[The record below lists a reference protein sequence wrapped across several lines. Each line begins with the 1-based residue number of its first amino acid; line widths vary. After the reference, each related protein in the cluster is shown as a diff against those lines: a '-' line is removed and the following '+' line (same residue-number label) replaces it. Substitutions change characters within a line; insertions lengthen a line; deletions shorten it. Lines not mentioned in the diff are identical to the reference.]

1 MANAGVKVL
10 KVVSRDRCIGCFS
23 CMYACSR
30 ILRRH
35 GGTNK
40 SALRIRQYTGL
51 EGAFS
56 LRVCSRCETPDCAAA
71 CPQEALSVARGGGV
85 RLKAALCIQC
95 RKCVKAC
102 GIAALQWN
110 EREKLPI
117 PCIQC
122 GQCAKYCPNEVLA
135 IVERPVRETT
145 EVFHEVSEPLGELDV
160 VRIAALSGQTEKT
173 TTTETKA

>member
-1 MANAGVKVL
+1 MANAVVKVL
-10 KVVSRDRCIGCFS
+10 KVVDRDHCIGCFS

-40 SALRIRQYTGL
+40 SALRIRYYAGV

-56 LRVCSRCETPDCAAA
+56 LRVCSRCESPDCVEA
-71 CPQEALSVARGGGV
+71 CPREALFAAKGGGV
-85 RLKAALCIQC
+85 RLKPALCDHC
-95 RKCVKAC
+95 GKCVRAC

-110 EREKLPI
+110 EADKIPI

-122 GQCAKYCPNEVLA
+122 GQCAKYCPNGVLA
-135 IVERPVRETT
+135 LIERPVGETT
-145 EVFHEVSEPLGELDV
+145 DVNSAAFSGETEKP
-160 VRIAALSGQTEKT
+160 IAAE
-173 TTTETKA
+173 ARA